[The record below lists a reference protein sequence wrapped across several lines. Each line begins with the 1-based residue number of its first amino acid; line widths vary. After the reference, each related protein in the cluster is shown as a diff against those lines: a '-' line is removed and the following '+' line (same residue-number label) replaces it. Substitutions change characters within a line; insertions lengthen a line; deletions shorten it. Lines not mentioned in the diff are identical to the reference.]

1 MRVRY
6 TPRARDDLA
15 EILKYL
21 DDRSPQGSRNV
32 KHTIRKTVELIGQF
46 PLGGRDAEEMGTRV
60 LPVGR
65 YPYLIYWQPP
75 EPSVNLRRV
84 RRREWASGRVG
95 LRKAKAEADS

>member
-32 KHTIRKTVELIGQF
+32 KRTIRKTIELICQF
-46 PLGGRDAEEMGTRV
+46 PLWGETLRKGNPRLAC
-60 LPVGR
+60 R
-65 YPYLIYWQPP
+65 YPYLIYW
-75 EPSVNLRRV
+75 SVDGDSAWIVHIRDGRRAP
-84 RRREWASGRVG
+84 WTGH
-95 LRKAKAEADS
+95 

>member
-1 MRVRY
+1 MRIRY

-32 KHTIRKTVELIGQF
+32 KRTIRKTIELIGQF

-60 LPVGR
+60 LAVGR
-65 YPYLIYWQPP
+65 YPYLIYW
-75 EPSVNLRRV
+75 SVSGDSAWIVHIRDGRRAP
-84 RRREWASGRVG
+84 WTGQ
-95 LRKAKAEADS
+95 

>member
-32 KHTIRKTVELIGQF
+32 KRTIRKTVELIGQF
-46 PLGGRDAEEMGTRV
+46 PLGGRDAEEIGTRV

-65 YPYLIYWQPP
+65 YPYLIYW
-75 EPSVNLRRV
+75 SVDGDSAWIVHIRDGRRAP
-84 RRREWASGRVG
+84 WTGQ
-95 LRKAKAEADS
+95 